1 MPGFFYLFKKAE
13 RLKSFRPTVM
23 GLVIAVFPS
32 TLWAWGAVGHKTVA
46 IIAQDHLTPRA
57 RAGIQELLNPG
68 QDLASVSTWADIL
81 SQTQKETSPWHYL
94 NLDVRQEQSRFD
106 ISEVCLNQDCVVGQI
121 DRNLATL
128 RERFAPRREKQ
139 RALKF
144 LVHFVGDIHQPL
156 HCADDGDRGGN
167 DKWFRFYP
175 GGPKKRFVWVN
186 LHGFWDN
193 LLQEKAQE
201 NPRRLASRLEKG
213 IGPGDEREWSRGK
226 AADWAYESFQIA
238 KKEIYSE
245 LLEGPL
251 REKNRWG
258 KDLPPSY
265 GSEKKRAI
273 VDRQLRRAGLRLA
286 WLLNGTFKKE

>member
-1 MPGFFYLFKKAE
+1 M
-13 RLKSFRPTVM
+13 
-23 GLVIAVFPS
+23 
-32 TLWAWGAVGHKTVA
+32 
-46 IIAQDHLTPRA
+46 
-57 RAGIQELLNPG
+57 
-68 QDLASVSTWADIL
+68 
-81 SQTQKETSPWHYL
+81 
-94 NLDVRQEQSRFD
+94 
-106 ISEVCLNQDCVVGQI
+106 GQI

-175 GGPKKRFVWVN
+175 GGPQKRYVWVN

-193 LLQEKAQE
+193 LLQEKAVE

-213 IGPGDEREWSRGK
+213 VSPQDEREWSRGK

-238 KKEIYSE
+238 KKEIYLE
-245 LLEGPL
+245 LSEGPL
-251 REKNRWG
+251 REKDRWG
-258 KDLPPSY
+258 KDLPLGY
-265 GSEKKRAI
+265 GSEKKREI
-273 VDRQLRRAGLRLA
+273 VDRQLRKAGLRLA
-286 WLLNGTFKKE
+286 WLLNGIFER